1 MNSNALEKCVAI
13 AAIAIIAIVG
23 LWVSKGGELAS
34 MAIGAIAGFAG
45 SGIVSGVGAVFR
57 SPGDVASKLI
67 KGAGD
72 GSGNTP

>member
-34 MAIGAIAGFAG
+34 MAIGAIAGLAG
-45 SGIVSGVGAVFR
+45 SGIVSGVGSMFR
-57 SPGDVASKLI
+57 GTGDIPKKVINGLA
-67 KGAGD
+67 D
-72 GSGNTP
+72 GPDKSE